1 MKIDDLQLKII
12 LDSRQEKT
20 LEVQMASGNYY
31 VKSSA
36 PQGKSRGEKEASFIP
51 AEESLE
57 KFQNIKADLVKKEF
71 SSLKEFD
78 NFLIKLDG
86 TPNKSNLGGNLMLV
100 LSMAFCRLQA
110 KEEKKE
116 LYQFLR
122 EELIHNFPLLGSVLT
137 DYQPPYFF
145 FNVINGGKHS
155 PFGPNFQEYLI
166 VPQTQNPEESLNLA
180 KIYFAGLK
188 SWFLKNNYPLS
199 YGDEGGLVFPEKDD
213 EKPLA
218 ILKEVRKDLSLDDKI
233 KFSLD
238 VAASTFLKKG
248 DNSPVDFYLKII
260 DNYQLLSL
268 EDPFNEDD
276 LENFKKL
283 KFLIKNQCFIIG
295 DDLTVTDA
303 NLIEKAITHQA
314 IDGVIIKPSQKGTIT
329 ETLEAI
335 GLSLKNNLKII
346 VSHRSGET
354 MDDFIADLSVAA
366 NAWGLKSGNIT
377 QKEREIK
384 YQRVKEINDSASR

>member
-36 PQGKSRGEKEASFIP
+36 PQGKSRGEKEASFIS
-51 AEESLE
+51 AEEALE
-57 KFQNIKADLVKKEF
+57 KFQNIKSGFLKKEF

-86 TPNKSNLGGNLMLV
+86 TPNKSNLGGNLILV

-122 EELIHNFPLLGSVLT
+122 EELTRNFPLLDSVLT

-166 VPQTQNPEESLNLA
+166 VPQTHNPEESLNLA